1 LGLFNFGKK
10 QPAQPATTGADAT
23 PAPSGAPAA
32 APAGAFVAQPDK
44 ARKFF
49 DHGRTMAQTGN
60 YEYALM
66 LYAKGFR
73 LDPSVMSA
81 HEEFYK
87 VAVSFFQQGGK
98 PAGRDNLKEI
108 DGPGPIDKFAAAE
121 YAWARDILSMDTA
134 FRLLEAT
141 AKAGQFEF
149 GAWLAPKALDILR
162 KQKKQS
168 KSMWVK
174 ADALFQSVEAW
185 QEAFAC
191 VEEAIRLDPSDTQLA
206 SALKEITARN
216 ALKKGGYDKAETQQA
231 GGFRSAIRDVAKQQQ
246 LQEAN
251 AIVASEET
259 EARMLERARKDFED
273 NPMSPE
279 AAQKLGVLL
288 RKQATPESEDEAV
301 TVFLSAYERL
311 NEYRFK
317 MMAGE
322 IRINQLRR
330 KFNAVLKKCE
340 TNPDDA
346 AAKAEHDE
354 LRKQLLDLEGRELR
368 EKQRNYPTDRSIKA
382 ELGRIEFELG
392 NYEDA
397 MAAFQACKDEAKL
410 RIMSTHMLG
419 KCFAAEGW
427 HGEAIGE
434 FREALQSLG
443 LGEADREL
451 PIKYDLMLSLIELAK
466 SEKNGNHA
474 REAAE
479 ICSAIVRRDISY
491 RDIRSKRKE
500 IDTLMKDLPA

>member
-1 LGLFNFGKK
+1 MGLFSFGKK
-10 QPAQPATTGADAT
+10 QPAQPAAAGAD
-23 PAPSGAPAA
+23 GA
-32 APAGAFVAQPDK
+32 APAQPAGPADAFVAQPDK

-73 LDPSVMSA
+73 LDPSAMTA

-87 VAVSFFQQGGK
+87 VAVSFIQQGGK

-108 DGPGPIDKFAAAE
+108 DGPGPVDKFAAAE
-121 YAWARDILSMDTA
+121 YAWARDLLNIDAA

-149 GAWLAPKALDILR
+149 GTWVAPKVLDILR

-168 KSMWVK
+168 KSVWVK

-185 QEAFAC
+185 QEAFAS
-191 VEEAIRLDPSDTQLA
+191 VEEAIRIDPTDTQLS

-216 ALKKGGYDKAETQQA
+216 ALKKGGYDKAETQQS
-231 GGFRSAIRDVAKQQQ
+231 GGFRSAMRDAAKQQQ
-246 LQEAN
+246 QQEAN
-251 AIVASEET
+251 LIVASEET
-259 EARMLERARKDFED
+259 EARNLERARQDYAD

-279 AAQKLGVLL
+279 ASQKLGVLL
-288 RKQATPESEDEAV
+288 RKQATAESEEEAV
-301 TVFLSAYERL
+301 TVFMAAYERL

-322 IRINQLRR
+322 IRVAQGRR
-330 KFNAVLKKCE
+330 FVNAAARKVE
-340 TNPDDA
+340 ANPDDA
-346 AAKAEHDE
+346 AAKAHYEE
-354 LRKQLLDLEGRELR
+354 LRKSLLDLEGRELR
-368 EKQRNYPTDRSIKA
+368 EKQRNYPTDRGIKA

-410 RIMSTHMLG
+410 RIMATHMLG

-466 SEKNGNHA
+466 SEKNGAYA

-500 IDTLMKDLPA
+500 IDALSKDLPA